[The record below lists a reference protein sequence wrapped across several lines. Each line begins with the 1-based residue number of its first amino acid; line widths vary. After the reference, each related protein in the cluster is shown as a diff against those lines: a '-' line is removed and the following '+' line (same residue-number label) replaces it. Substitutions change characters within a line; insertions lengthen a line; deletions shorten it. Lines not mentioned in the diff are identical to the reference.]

1 VVRFEIPP
9 MMRYC
14 AGTCPCTWVTAVA
27 LPNLAH
33 LRQSLGINGFS
44 KADDEVR
51 NVRFSVLT
59 GERREEEI
67 KFLDYLI
74 PAQSMMG
81 LSSYFAWYYGYGFYG
96 PAKYPLLLYG
106 LTLACHSVAQERDI
120 ASNPNYVL
128 AHRAACA
135 VGTFLCSCC
144 FLRLSKLAS
153 LLMLPACGVYACL
166 TNLTMQGIKSG
177 DANMNAVENENN
189 NQDLNNQN
197 KIITQRTE
205 EALQQNIHRPS
216 DSRIAT
222 QRRRRKRRESILR
235 VEDISTS
242 SALTQQRNGREPVK
256 PYVSFNNTV
265 GVKYRNA
272 SSTSLS
278 STSLQSSLDNM
289 DIVK

>member
-1 VVRFEIPP
+1 MVFDSS
-9 MMRYC
+9 
-14 AGTCPCTWVTAVA
+14 AV
-27 LPNLAH
+27 
-33 LRQSLGINGFS
+33 F
-44 KADDEVR
+44 
-51 NVRFSVLT
+51 
-59 GERREEEI
+59 
-67 KFLDYLI
+67 
-74 PAQSMMG
+74 
-81 LSSYFAWYYGYGFYG
+81 
-96 PAKYPLLLYG
+96 
-106 LTLACHSVAQERDI
+106 
-120 ASNPNYVL
+120 
-128 AHRAACA
+128 
-135 VGTFLCSCC
+135 
-144 FLRLSKLAS
+144 
-153 LLMLPACGVYACL
+153 
-166 TNLTMQGIKSG
+166 
-177 DANMNAVENENN
+177 

-216 DSRIAT
+216 DSRIT
-222 QRRRRKRRESILR
+222 NQRRRRKRRESILR